1 MNSYPFQDYAGD
13 NSFDYPFDIVL
24 AANQKAPNEGIR
36 TDTDS
41 DFLLFSF
48 TMNVFTSILFTLQ
61 FKDANGNYFSQQPI
75 FASNYNG
82 QGSAPYMFPGK
93 PRIFPPGSQIGIG
106 LVELSGFT
114 NTIELTMRGI
124 KRYVKP
130 QPICGQDALTNR
142 LLMGAR

>member
-1 MNSYPFQDYAGD
+1 MNNYPFQDYAGD

-24 AANQKAPNEGIR
+24 TPNQNAPNEGKR

-41 DFLLFSF
+41 DFLLFGLTLNNFS
-48 TMNVFTSILFTLQ
+48 SILFTIQ
-61 FKDANGNYFSQQPI
+61 FKDANGNYFSSAPI

-82 QGSAPYMFPGK
+82 QGSAPYMFPGT

-106 LVELSGFT
+106 LLELSGFT
-114 NTIELTMRGI
+114 NTIEMTFRGI
-124 KRYVKP
+124 KRFVKP

-142 LLMGAR
+142 LLVRA

>member
-48 TMNVFTSILFTLQ
+48 TMNVFSSILFTLRVQ
-61 FKDANGNYFSQQPI
+61 GCERKLFQSAAYF
-75 FASNYNG
+75 
-82 QGSAPYMFPGK
+82 
-93 PRIFPPGSQIGIG
+93 R
-106 LVELSGFT
+106 VELQ
-114 NTIELTMRGI
+114 RAR
-124 KRYVKP
+124 KRAVHVP
-130 QPICGQDALTNR
+130 RQAPDLS
-142 LLMGAR
+142 ARFSDRYRACRTLRVYEHDRVDHAGD